1 MFNLEPHSQGKFYA
15 SSPVLETLKL
25 NFNGVRY
32 IHLILL
38 RRRLL
43 LSKSLLFFFLPSI
56 SLAIT
61 TLLD

>member
-1 MFNLEPHSQGKFYA
+1 MTCMFNLEPLSQGKFYA
-15 SSPVLETLKL
+15 SSPVLFFFETLKL

-43 LSKSLLFFFLPSI
+43 LSKSLLFFFCHQSP
-56 SLAIT
+56 
-61 TLLD
+61 